1 MNKPNRSHQ
10 SGRTSHRSPSSQR
23 SSHNQQR
30 GSFAALRQWRSHTDF
45 AFLAILL
52 ILVALGG
59 GSAFADT
66 LSLIYVRLAAVAAL
80 VVFAVS
86 GRTLHWNGIRTPLA
100 LLAVLAAIM
109 VAQLIP
115 LPPSLWTALPGRAA
129 YLEAATFMGQ
139 TQPWR
144 PLSLTPDLTINSLV
158 ALVVPISVLIGFA
171 KLTETERRWLVIGFV
186 ILGVA
191 SMALGVAQVAGG
203 ANSALY
209 TYKRTYEGTT
219 VGLLANRNHQGA
231 LLAALFPALRV
242 WTLLPSSDPRWTQR
256 RFWLAVALGIVTVPV
271 LLATGSRAGIL
282 LGIASLIATFV
293 LFAPRGK
300 QRGVAIPRLQARL
313 MQIGIPVGLAAIVFV
328 TWRFGRA
335 MSIQRLTGG
344 APSIDDDLRF
354 RFAPFVIRIIKET
367 FPAGTGF
374 GSFDPIFR
382 QYEPDSILI
391 GSYFN
396 HAHNELLEVLLTA
409 GAAGAILL
417 AVFSAWWIVSVVGA
431 FRDGQNR
438 NARRLALLGAMIT
451 GILMAGSLVDYP
463 LRTPLLEA
471 WFAIGCGWL
480 SARRVGFAPSITPT
494 P

>member
-1 MNKPNRSHQ
+1 M
-10 SGRTSHRSPSSQR
+10 R

-30 GSFAALRQWRSHTDF
+30 GLLLFLHQWRSHTDF
-45 AFLAILL
+45 VFLAALL
-52 ILVALGG
+52 VLIALGG

-86 GRTLHWNGIRTPLA
+86 GRTLHWTGIRTPLA
-100 LLAVLAAIM
+100 LSAVLAAIM
-109 VAQLIP
+109 VAQLVP

-129 YLEAATFMGQ
+129 YLDAAFMGQ

-158 ALVVPISVLIGFA
+158 ALVVPISVLVGFA

-256 RFWLAVALGIVTVPV
+256 RFWLAVALGIVAVPV

-282 LGIASLIATFV
+282 LGMASLVATFV
-293 LFAPRGK
+293 LFGPRGK
-300 QRGVAIPRLQARL
+300 QRGVALPRLQAWL

-335 MSIQRLTGG
+335 MSIQRLAGG

-354 RFAPFVIRIIKET
+354 
-367 FPAGTGF
+367 
-374 GSFDPIFR
+374 
-382 QYEPDSILI
+382 L
-391 GSYFN
+391 
-396 HAHNELLEVLLTA
+396 
-409 GAAGAILL
+409 
-417 AVFSAWWIVSVVGA
+417 
-431 FRDGQNR
+431 
-438 NARRLALLGAMIT
+438 RRCT
-451 GILMAGSLVDYP
+451 GI
-463 LRTPLLEA
+463 
-471 WFAIGCGWL
+471 
-480 SARRVGFAPSITPT
+480 
-494 P
+494 